1 VTEHDFEPVRGLPGD
16 LPQGEAILWQAAP
29 DWRAFKRSALF
40 ARGLM
45 AYFAALAL
53 LALATGNLVG
63 AGAIVIA
70 GALLQGLLT
79 LFAVLVARTTVYTLT
94 NRRLV
99 LRIGVALN
107 TCINLPLALIASAD
121 LRQGS
126 GNTGDIAVTLKG
138 EHRLG
143 YAMLWPHAR
152 PWRLS
157 RPQPMLR
164 ALPDAAR
171 LAQEL
176 AQACAALA
184 PVAIA
189 RRAHEP
195 VRPAPVRPTPA
206 LEEATA

>member
-1 VTEHDFEPVRGLPGD
+1 VAGR
-16 LPQGEAILWQAAP
+16 A

-157 RPQPMLR
+157 RPQP
-164 ALPDAAR
+164 DAAR
-171 LAQEL
+171 PARCRAPGAGTGPGLRRP
-176 AQACAALA
+176 A

>member
-1 VTEHDFEPVRGLPGD
+1 
-16 LPQGEAILWQAAP
+16 
-29 DWRAFKRSALF
+29 
-40 ARGLM
+40 
-45 AYFAALAL
+45 
-53 LALATGNLVG
+53 
-63 AGAIVIA
+63 
-70 GALLQGLLT
+70 
-79 LFAVLVARTTVYTLT
+79 VLVARTTVYADQPPPGAAH
-94 NRRLV
+94 RRGTQHLHQPAARADR
-99 LRIGVALN
+99 LGR
-107 TCINLPLALIASAD
+107 LAP
-121 LRQGS
+121 GS

-184 PVAIA
+184 PVASPA
-189 RRAHEP
+189 RRTSQC
-195 VRPAPVRPTPA
+195 PAPVRPTPA
-206 LEEATA
+206 LEGAGA